1 MLARWRRSDPTR
13 SPLVRAAS
21 ILGVAL
27 AAVFALAGSAGA
39 QSDPTSTPSEQ
50 IVFSGHLVVA
60 EGETVDSAVIFNG
73 PATIDGRV
81 TESLV
86 VFNGRTVITGTVERD
101 VVVFSGSVTVRS
113 GATIGGNL
121 VTLESPS
128 VEPGAT
134 VRGEQ
139 RRVSTEFDAAEFGF
153 ASRFAWWVGYTVSTL
168 LLGLALLGLAPGF
181 DPSVARAARERTG
194 VSIGLGVAA
203 FFLLP
208 LVAVLLLVIVVAIP
222 LGLFLMLAFG
232 LLYTAGYVTAA
243 HVLGR
248 RLVAP
253 PKSRFVAF
261 LAGWAILRGLALIP
275 VIGGLVW
282 MLAAIFGLGVLWVA
296 ARRSATTPPGTPETP
311 AAPVPAMPPTPEA
324 TA

>member
-1 MLARWRRSDPTR
+1 M
-13 SPLVRAAS
+13 V
-21 ILGVAL
+21 GMAL
-27 AAVFALAGSAGA
+27 AAVLTIAGTAGA
-39 QSDPTSTPSEQ
+39 QTEPTSTPTEQ
-50 IVFSGHLVVA
+50 IVFSGRLVVA

-81 TESLV
+81 TGSLV
-86 VFNGRTVITGTVERD
+86 VFNGRTVISGTVDGD
-101 VVVFSGSVTVRS
+101 VVVFNGSVTVRS
-113 GATIGGNL
+113 GASVGGDL
-121 VTLESPS
+121 VTVDSPT

-134 VRGEQ
+134 VRGDQ
-139 RRVSTEFDAAEFGF
+139 RRVSAEFDAAEFGF

-168 LLGLALLGLAPGF
+168 LLGLALLALAPAF
-181 DPSVARAARERTG
+181 DLSVARAARERTG
-194 VSIGLGVAA
+194 VSIGLGAAA

-208 LVAVLLLVIVVAIP
+208 AVAVLLLVIVVAIP
-222 LGLFLMLAFG
+222 LGLFLLLAFA
-232 LLYTAGYVTAA
+232 LLYTAGYVAAA
-243 HVLGR
+243 HALGR

-296 ARRSATTPPGTPETP
+296 ARRSAAPLETP
-311 AAPVPAMPPTPEA
+311 AATPAMPPMPDT